1 MHSNNQGNNSR
12 LVDSGVRRMDPK
24 SALIQETE
32 RVLWVQNFSGLCFH
46 GQELKHWGRAGVG
59 SPGSA
64 LEADSEFME

>member
-1 MHSNNQGNNSR
+1 
-12 LVDSGVRRMDPK
+12 MDPK